1 MKTLLKGIIV
11 GIGGIAPGLSG
22 SVLLVILGLYQK
34 ALNAISTLFKNFK
47 KNIAFLIPLII
58 GFGIGVLIF
67 SKVVDFFLNNFEMQ
81 TRFTFLGL
89 VLGTIPLFFKEVK
102 RNGFSKKYY
111 IFIDEVQKID
121 GFQKAVDSLYIK
133 KNVDLYITGSNANL
147 LSSELATLL
156 SGRYIEV
163 KMLPLSF
170 KEYKEAYEDL
180 NNEELYQKYISLGSL
195 PYTTSLDTEDDVSM
209 YLSSVYNDI
218 IIKDVMTR
226 KKIQDETMLRNVANF
241 AMDNI
246 GSLVSA
252 NNIANTMINDG
263 KDINVR
269 TVERYLEG
277 FTESFFLYKASR
289 YDIKGKE
296 YLKTQGKYYVSDL
309 GFRYFML
316 GRKIGDFGHI
326 LENVVYFE
334 LLRRGYDVYI
344 GKIEEYEVDFVA
356 INNEGRLYV
365 QVTDTLKGID
375 ENDTKI
381 LDRELRSL
389 KKINDNYEKI
399 ILTSDKIPVS
409 NEDGIKIKNVLEWLL
424 DK

>member
-1 MKTLLKGIIV
+1 MISRDEYLNVLKRFKDKALIKVITGIRRCGKSTLLEMFQDYLKENGVEERQIIS
-11 GIGGIAPGLSG
+11 INLEDLEYNFITDYM
-22 SVLLVILGLYQK
+22 ILYKYINDKL
-34 ALNAISTLFKNFK
+34 
-47 KNIAFLIPLII
+47 
-58 GFGIGVLIF
+58 
-67 SKVVDFFLNNFEMQ
+67 
-81 TRFTFLGL
+81 
-89 VLGTIPLFFKEVK
+89 KEK
-102 RNGFSKKYY
+102 KKYY

-277 FTESFFLYKASR
+277 FSESFFLYKASR

-316 GRKIGDFGHI
+316 VRKIGDLGHI

>member
-1 MKTLLKGIIV
+1 MISRDEYLNVLKRFKDKALIKVITGIRRCGKSTLLEMFQDYLKENGVEESQIIS
-11 GIGGIAPGLSG
+11 INLEDLEYNFITDYMT
-22 SVLLVILGLYQK
+22 LYK
-34 ALNAISTLFKNFK
+34 YINDKL
-47 KNIAFLIPLII
+47 
-58 GFGIGVLIF
+58 
-67 SKVVDFFLNNFEMQ
+67 
-81 TRFTFLGL
+81 
-89 VLGTIPLFFKEVK
+89 KEK
-102 RNGFSKKYY
+102 KKYY

-170 KEYKEAYEDL
+170 KEYK
-180 NNEELYQKYISLGSL
+180 ELYQKYISLGSL